1 VEPHGQG
8 RQPHQLRLLRHAQ
21 RRGADTHTHSDAD
34 TDAASYADTDADADA
49 HSDTHADTD
58 TDANADADT
67 DTDTGQCPDGAIHR
81 GLEVGERRVLHARG
95 DQ

>member
-21 RRGADTHTHSDAD
+21 RRGADADTHTHTDTHSDAD
-34 TDAASYADTDADADA
+34 ADTYSDADTDADADA
-49 HSDTHADTD
+49 HTYS
-58 TDANADADT
+58 DADT
-67 DTDTGQCPDGAIHR
+67 HTDTGQSSDRALHR

>member
-21 RRGADTHTHSDAD
+21 RRGADADADTHTHTDTHSDAD
-34 TDAASYADTDADADA
+34 THSDTDADADA
-49 HSDTHADTD
+49 DADTYADTD
-58 TDANADADT
+58 A
-67 DTDTGQCPDGAIHR
+67 GQCPDGAIHR

>member
-21 RRGADTHTHSDAD
+21 RRGADADTHTDTHSDAD
-34 TDAASYADTDADADA
+34 ADADTYSDADTDADADA
-49 HSDTHADTD
+49 
-58 TDANADADT
+58 DAHTYSDADT
-67 DTDTGQCPDGAIHR
+67 HTDTGQSSDRALHR
-81 GLEVGERRVLHARG
+81 GLEVGERCVLHARG

>member
-21 RRGADTHTHSDAD
+21 RRGADADTHTHTDTHPDTHTHTD
-34 TDAASYADTDADADA
+34 TDANAHTDAHTDADADA
-49 HSDTHADTD
+49 DTYADTD
-58 TDANADADT
+58 A
-67 DTDTGQCPDGAIHR
+67 GQCPDGAIHR